1 MSQPSYTLGVD
12 PAKRKFTA
20 CLLNG
25 NSEVFAPRDFD
36 CSPEGFEELK
46 RALPNDGR
54 IAIGIE
60 ASASCDDNILAYLQ
74 GLGAERP
81 MTVIHVDPAQAK
93 RFSGAR
99 PIRGKTDKAD
109 ARRIAHFTRHF
120 AEQLHRFELDCEAQ
134 GMLRLVNERMSLVG
148 ERSAVANKL
157 HDRLIG
163 AFPEAEKVLGNPTKR
178 LGLAVLLQAPTARA
192 AAKKQVKSLAEIRPG
207 KGCHRLG
214 TERAEKLI
222 EMAKVSIA
230 SALGPFEENAV
241 RRLVTRLQLMDSQIQ
256 EIEEELFEYAA
267 KGAAPQLQEGAE
279 EEEIFLEGEKN
290 ILAGASFT
298 SEPSVAD
305 AGEQSHQPPQTAHDA
320 DDDAP
325 IDVDSI
331 LPKTDLPPLT
341 ISEQIQL
348 VSTIK
353 GIGLV
358 GASTI
363 VLRTKGITRFVSAK
377 ALAAQM
383 GTCPDRSQTG
393 SSRDTASLT
402 SRGDRL
408 VRGLL
413 YQLTLVATKHD
424 PAMAFHF
431 WHAKNRGLLPKQ
443 ALCACMNRMA
453 RIIYGVVK
461 GRKSYSKIKALNNI
475 KTHHPALWIK
485 YLQERENSMKKVE
498 NNSSNTVKGALT

>member
-1 MSQPSYTLGVD
+1 MSQLSYTLGVD

-36 CSPEGFEELK
+36 CSPKGFEELK
-46 RALPNDGR
+46 RALPKDGR
-54 IAIGIE
+54 IAVGIE

-81 MTVIHVDPAQAK
+81 ITVIHVDPAQAK

-192 AAKKQVKSLAEIRPG
+192 AAKKQVKTLAEISPG

-214 TERAEKLI
+214 TERAEKLVK
-222 EMAKVSIA
+222 MAKVSIA

-241 RRLVTRLQLMDSQIQ
+241 RRLVSRLQLMDSQIQ
-256 EIEEELFEYAA
+256 EIEEELYEYAA
-267 KGAAPQLQEGAE
+267 KGAAPQLQEDE
-279 EEEIFLEGEKN
+279 EEEIFLEGEKD
-290 ILAGASFT
+290 IVAGASPK
-298 SEPSVAD
+298 SEPSAD
-305 AGEQSHQPPQTAHDA
+305 GAGEEPVQTAADA
-320 DDDAP
+320 DDRP
-325 IDVDSI
+325 LEIDSI
-331 LPKTDLPPLT
+331 LPETELPPLT

-363 VLRTKGITRFVSAK
+363 VLRTKGITRFVKAK

-424 PAMAFHF
+424 PAMSFHF
-431 WHAKNRGLLPKQ
+431 WYAKKRGLLPKQ

-461 GRKSYSKIKALNNI
+461 SRKPYSKIKALNNI

-485 YLQERENSMKKVE
+485 YLQERENSVKKVE